1 MIKQVA
7 TAATVVA
14 IGVLAVGSSSS
25 AGQSA
30 STSSPRHTFTVVEV
44 ETESGSVDLGQEGFN
59 MGDEGAVWTA
69 NLRWDGKVVGQD
81 SGVCFVTSDKIPAA
95 QCSITAQ
102 FGNGQITLQ
111 IVNDLTSARNVGV
124 ITGGTRA
131 YEGAAGEV
139 RVRFIPARG
148 VHRLTFD
155 FTT

>member
-44 ETESGSVDLGQEGFN
+44 ETESGSVDRGQEGFY

-81 SGVCFVTSDKIPAA
+81 SGFASSPRTRSLRLNAA
-95 QCSITAQ
+95 LLHSSGTAKSP
-102 FGNGQITLQ
+102 FR
-111 IVNDLTSARNVGV
+111 S
-124 ITGGTRA
+124 
-131 YEGAAGEV
+131 
-139 RVRFIPARG
+139 
-148 VHRLTFD
+148 
-155 FTT
+155 